1 MEAIGTVAGGI
12 AHEFNNI
19 LGIIIGNTELAM
31 DRIEKL
37 SPVRL
42 NLEQIKKAGL
52 RASDVVRH
60 LLNFSRKTEQIK
72 KTTDIR
78 LLVKES
84 MKLLRSSIPKSID
97 IQLNQPDSMPAIKAD
112 PTQIHQVLINLC
124 TNAAHSMEDEG
135 GILKIDLTEIEL
147 DHVTRTQFQEID
159 PGRYIQLAISD
170 TGHGIDPKII
180 ANIFDPYF
188 TTKEIGK
195 GTGMGLAVVLGIVKN
210 HNGAINVY
218 SEPGKGSI
226 FKVLFP
232 VADGNAVQT
241 EPVLQKLPGGN
252 ETILFVDDEEGL
264 TQIGC
269 NLLEQLGYSVESKTD
284 PQEALRLYQ
293 SDPSLFDLIITDMT
307 MPNLQGDQLIKEV
320 LKINPRMPVI
330 LCTGFSNRIDSETA
344 IKIGASGYIEKPIDK
359 KSLAYAV
366 RTALDKSGS

>member
-1 MEAIGTVAGGI
+1 
-12 AHEFNNI
+12 
-19 LGIIIGNTELAM
+19 
-31 DRIEKL
+31 
-37 SPVRL
+37 
-42 NLEQIKKAGL
+42 
-52 RASDVVRH
+52 
-60 LLNFSRKTEQIK
+60 
-72 KTTDIR
+72 
-78 LLVKES
+78 

-366 RTALDKSGS
+366 RTALDKSGN